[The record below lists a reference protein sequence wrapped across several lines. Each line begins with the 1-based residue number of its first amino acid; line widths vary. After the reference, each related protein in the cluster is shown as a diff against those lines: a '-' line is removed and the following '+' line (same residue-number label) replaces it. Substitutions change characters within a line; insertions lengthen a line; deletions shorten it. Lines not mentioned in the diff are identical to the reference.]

1 MYKFSLR
8 RSKARAQQNAELH
21 AEVALWLDEVLA
33 TTGTE
38 EIEVTARQEQPA
50 PATADVA

>member
-1 MYKFSLR
+1 MYKVGLR
-8 RSKARAQQNAELH
+8 RSKARAQQNEVH

-33 TTGTE
+33 RTGAE
-38 EIEVTARQEQPA
+38 EIVVTARQEQPA